1 MEKRIGLCLPLEF
14 LDELEG
20 WREVAYLFRTT
31 LHNIWD
37 IIISLYTCI
46 WPRDLDCFRQRPH
59 FETRGSRQ
67 HMIQVEIAQ
76 RESNIRTFVALLQCC
91 KCTPAESPRKLEV
104 HSRFRARRRSIK
116 EKKIPLRQSNES
128 APRGTSVGVQRVH
141 VLMHPLFL
149 HNTTIGWAL
158 RWIEFSLASRRA
170 RIRPRNL
177 AYGRARTH

>member
-14 LDELEG
+14 FDELEG
-20 WREVAYLFRTT
+20 WREAAYLFRTT
-31 LHNIWD
+31 LHSIWD
-37 IIISLYTCI
+37 IVASLYTCI

-104 HSRFRARRRSIK
+104 HSRFCARRRSIK
-116 EKKIPLRQSNES
+116 EKKSPCGNPMNQHLAEHRLASSVSTCLCTRFSCTTQ
-128 APRGTSVGVQRVH
+128 PSVGRCVGLSSLSPLGARESVQE
-141 VLMHPLFL
+141 
-149 HNTTIGWAL
+149 I
-158 RWIEFSLASRRA
+158 
-170 RIRPRNL
+170 
-177 AYGRARTH
+177 